1 MELQELRNEINRI
14 DGEMLALLERR
25 LAVCRAIAEYKRQ
38 NGLPVRDPARE
49 TEKTEWQLWDGPWEY
64 EGLTEEQK
72 KENLQKYIKALEE
85 WAAICESL
93 SDEMP
98 RKSFQICTPE
108 GEYVGWCGSYFIN
121 EDCCIDENGDRLA
134 IGIDLPEENARGKG
148 LATHA
153 LRLFM
158 AYLHSLG
165 FTELYTQTWSGNE
178 RMIGLAEKLGFTECC
193 RKPGLRTVRGQQYDG
208 LTFRKEL

>member
-1 MELQELRNEINRI
+1 MILKDDTVLLRDFKREDIAKRI
-14 DGEMLALLERR
+14 EW
-25 LAVCRAIAEYKRQ
+25 
-38 NGLPVRDPARE
+38 E

-121 EDCCIDENGDRLA
+121 EDCCIDENGDRPLA
-134 IGIDLPEENARGKG
+134 LTCRRRAPAARAWRPTRCGCLWRICARWDLPSCIPRPGA
-148 LATHA
+148 ATSA
-153 LRLFM
+153 
-158 AYLHSLG
+158 
-165 FTELYTQTWSGNE
+165 
-178 RMIGLAEKLGFTECC
+178 
-193 RKPGLRTVRGQQYDG
+193 
-208 LTFRKEL
+208 